1 MNLVHYLLKR
11 GNSNKKMPV
20 QKSHRHFFVPRDW
33 REIGDISGIK
43 SHRHN
48 PTIVS
53 LNRDYLPKLSI
64 SIDPIS
70 VFCQEYLQQRPHY
83 PLGKGHA
90 RSFGNRI
97 THLTNDFR
105 LIYQLTQACP
115 VMLLYGGHHA
125 SEIIRPIRKGRK
137 CCYLQQKLTA
147 LKKLPPRDSNPD
159 STVQSRMSCH

>member
-20 QKSHRHFFVPRDW
+20 QKSHRHFFLPRDW

-83 PLGKGHA
+83 PLGNGHA
-90 RSFGNRI
+90 WIRSFGNRV
-97 THLTNDFR
+97 THLTDAEILQF
-105 LIYQLTQACP
+105 LQAP
-115 VMLLYGGHHA
+115 V
-125 SEIIRPIRKGRK
+125 
-137 CCYLQQKLTA
+137 QQKSILLFVVMSNA
-147 LKKLPPRDSNPD
+147 RAMKRDLKS
-159 STVQSRMSCH
+159 